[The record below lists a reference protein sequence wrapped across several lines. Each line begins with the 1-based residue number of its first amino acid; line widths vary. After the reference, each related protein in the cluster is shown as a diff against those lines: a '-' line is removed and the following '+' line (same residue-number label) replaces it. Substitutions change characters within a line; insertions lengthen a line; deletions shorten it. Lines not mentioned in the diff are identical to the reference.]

1 MRIYHNLTSD
11 DVESWRMLNQVLDLA
26 ISREQ
31 YIDLCNVT
39 EIIKE
44 RQLADIFAMTWRWVI
59 ISAGQFN
66 RPIFINLLLQ
76 TYFCAVA
83 FVG

>member
-1 MRIYHNLTSD
+1 
-11 DVESWRMLNQVLDLA
+11 MLNQVLDLA
-26 ISREQ
+26 IGREQ

-44 RQLADIFAMTWRWVI
+44 RQLGDIFAMTWRWVI
-59 ISAGQFN
+59 IHLTYADIG
-66 RPIFINLLLQ
+66 LLYNQLVE
-76 TYFCAVA
+76 TLFSCAVT

>member
-1 MRIYHNLTSD
+1 
-11 DVESWRMLNQVLDLA
+11 MLNQVLDLA

-44 RQLADIFAMTWRWVI
+44 RQLADIFAMTWRWASLLGNLITVSQQI
-59 ISAGQFN
+59 FN
-66 RPIFINLLLQ
+66 NLLLHQ
-76 TYFCAVA
+76 TYICTPCRASTPPPTK
-83 FVG
+83 